1 MFQQI
6 IDTANDLLWGYIMIA
21 ALLFCAIYF
30 TIRSRF
36 VQFRML
42 GEMCRLLI
50 NPDNE
55 KESDS
60 QHKPKRIAPF
70 EAFVISLASRIGTG
84 NLAGVAT
91 AIVVGGAGAV
101 FWMWIIALLG
111 AANAFVESTHST
123 TPYKLSPFKDTS
135 LSS

>member
-6 IDTANDLLWGYIMIA
+6 IDTANNLLWGYIMIA
-21 ALLFCAIYF
+21 ALIFCALYF

-42 GEMCRLLI
+42 GEMCRLLV
-50 NPDNE
+50 NPDQD
-55 KESDS
+55 KASDS
-60 QHKPKRIAPF
+60 KHKPKRIAPF

-91 AIVVGGAGAV
+91 AIVVGGPGAV
-101 FWMWIIALLG
+101 FWMWIIAL
-111 AANAFVESTHST
+111 F
-123 TPYKLSPFKDTS
+123 
-135 LSS
+135 